1 MILAEILK
9 YSMGSFKDM
18 DLIYIANMKLFS
30 GDITIDDD
38 KGTST
43 FSIFS
48 VTVIDVFYR
57 VMTMLLMKLAVMTSI
72 SARES
77 NPPVIVLY

>member
-1 MILAEILK
+1 
-9 YSMGSFKDM
+9 
-18 DLIYIANMKLFS
+18 MKLFS

-38 KGTST
+38 KGEST

-48 VTVIDVFYR
+48 VTVIDVFCR
-57 VMTMLLMKLAVMTSI
+57 VIMMSLAKLTVITSM
-72 SARES
+72 SASER